1 MAGGIRFSSAG
12 PLSVL
17 AIVLFIGLVLLMIP
31 LLVIGVIGAAFT
43 RLGLSWIAALAL
55 VLLML
60 AGSFMNIP
68 FYRIRRDMVRVA
80 APPDSAGNVLAA
92 PFAIPPVWETVISVN
107 LGGGILPVCTAAYMV
122 YQAGRITGATH
133 LIPVALCAALVMV
146 ISFVSTHEIAGVGI
160 RVPLIIPALT
170 ALLAGVLLAGGMGL
184 TAAVTALA
192 GGTLG
197 TLLGGNLAHL
207 YRVRDLEVPEV
218 SIGGFGTFGAVFLCC
233 VLPALIA

>member
-1 MAGGIRFSSAG
+1 MTGDIRFFSAG
-12 PLSVL
+12 PLSVF
-17 AIVLFIGLVLLMIP
+17 AIVLLIALVILLIP
-31 LLVIGVIGAAFT
+31 LLILGVIGAAFT
-43 RLGLSWIAALAL
+43 RLGLSWVAALAL

-60 AGSFMNIP
+60 AGSFVNIP
-68 FYRIRRDMVRVA
+68 LHHVRRDMIRAAPLDSDGNELVDPFA
-80 APPDSAGNVLAA
+80 APP
-92 PFAIPPVWETVISVN
+92 VWDTVISVN
-107 LGGGILPVCTAAYMV
+107 LGGGILPVCIAAYMMYRAV
-122 YQAGRITGATH
+122 MVTGTTL

-160 RVPLIIPALT
+160 RVPFIIPATT
-170 ALLAGVLLAGGMGL
+170 ALLAGVLLSGGTGL

-197 TLLGGNLAHL
+197 TIAGGNLAHL

-218 SIGGFGTFGAVFLCC
+218 SIGGFGTFAAVFLCC

>member
-1 MAGGIRFSSAG
+1 MAGGIRFFPAG

-17 AIVLFIGLVLLMIP
+17 AIILLIGLVLLMIP

-60 AGSFMNIP
+60 AGSFVNIP
-68 FYRIRRDMVRVA
+68 LYRIRRDTVRA
-80 APPDSAGNVLAA
+80 TPLDSAGNVLAA
-92 PFAIPPVWETVISVN
+92 PFTIPPIWETVISVN
-107 LGGGILPVCTAAYMV
+107 LGGGILPVCTAVYMI
-122 YQAGRITGATH
+122 YQADRVTGATP
-133 LIPVALCAALVMV
+133 LIPVALCAALVTV
-146 ISFVSTHEIAGVGI
+146 ISFVSTHEIEGVGI

-170 ALLAGVLLAGGMGL
+170 ALLTGVLLAGGTGL
-184 TAAVTALA
+184 GAAVTALA

-207 YRVRDLEVPEV
+207 CRVRDLEVPEV
-218 SIGGFGTFGAVFLCC
+218 SIGGFGTFGSVFLCC

>member
-1 MAGGIRFSSAG
+1 MTGDIRFFSAG
-12 PLSVL
+12 PLSVF
-17 AIVLFIGLVLLMIP
+17 AIVLLIALVILLIP
-31 LLVIGVIGAAFT
+31 LLILGVIGAAFT
-43 RLGLSWIAALAL
+43 RLGLSWVAALTL

-60 AGSFMNIP
+60 AGSFVNIP
-68 FYRIRRDMVRVA
+68 LYHVRRDMIRAIPLDSDGNELVDPFA
-80 APPDSAGNVLAA
+80 APP
-92 PFAIPPVWETVISVN
+92 VWDTVISVN
-107 LGGGILPVCTAAYMV
+107 LGGGILPVCIAAYMMYRTV
-122 YQAGRITGATH
+122 MVTGIT
-133 LIPVALCAALVMV
+133 LLFPVALCAALVMV

-160 RVPLIIPALT
+160 RVPFIIPATT
-170 ALLAGVLLAGGMGL
+170 ALLAGVLLSGGTGL

-197 TLLGGNLAHL
+197 TIAGGNLAHL